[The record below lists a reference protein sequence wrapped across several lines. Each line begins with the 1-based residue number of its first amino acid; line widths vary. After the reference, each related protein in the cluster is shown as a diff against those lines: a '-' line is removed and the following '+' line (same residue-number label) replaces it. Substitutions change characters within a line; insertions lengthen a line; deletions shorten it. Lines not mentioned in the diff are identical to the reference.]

1 VTRGFSFAKRTHTS
15 AMLLS
20 LDKWHF
26 VSKWHSVKTFMRRK
40 AEKARGNEKRGC
52 PRQNV
57 FHCAAYFIAGDLRN
71 CQQIMDL
78 THFLEKICYSCS
90 QWKNYPL
97 ESANQLTNQPRN
109 QFIHTLLA
117 FRLIYLK
124 LAFSHSNARR
134 RFSSE
139 AVKRSNAMP
148 LDFACVWHNF
158 HIFMILTRR
167 RVT

>member
-1 VTRGFSFAKRTHTS
+1 MECKEYKQKCKLTNFFYFGFE
-15 AMLLS
+15 LLII
-20 LDKWHF
+20 LYNHF
-26 VSKWHSVKTFMRRK
+26 
-40 AEKARGNEKRGC
+40 
-52 PRQNV
+52 P
-57 FHCAAYFIAGDLRN
+57 L
-71 CQQIMDL
+71 DL

-97 ESANQLTNQPRN
+97 DSANQLTNQPRN

-124 LAFSHSNARR
+124 LPFSHSNARR

-148 LDFACVWHNF
+148 LDFVCVLLVICIKITHT
-158 HIFMILTRR
+158 TRCTPNHSQQR
-167 RVT
+167 SLKFVVQWFQG